1 MPTMLVKVRVANFDK
16 WKKVYDHHESTRE
29 QYGFTGHSIYRDAS
43 DPNVVVIL
51 NNARDL
57 AGAKKFGASEALHKA
72 WAEAGI
78 QGAPEVMFLND
89 IEELHI
95 GPRG

>member
-1 MPTMLVKVRVANFDK
+1 MPTMLVKVRVADFDK

-51 NNARDL
+51 NNARTWPEPR
-57 AGAKKFGASEALHKA
+57 SS
-72 WAEAGI
+72 
-78 QGAPEVMFLND
+78 APPRRCTRR
-89 IEELHI
+89 
-95 GPRG
+95 GPRPASRGHPKSCS